1 MGPGGKNSKGEQMAG
16 ENWDLHTD
24 VLVVGSGAGG
34 QVAAAAA
41 ADRGAQVVVIEKSPL
56 YGGTSA
62 MSGGAIWIPM
72 SSVALAAGLQ
82 DSPEDAFRYIRALA
96 APNVPDSLIRAYVE
110 QAPRML
116 DWVQANTAVRFM
128 SVPYTDYHAELPGGK
143 QGWRTH
149 MPVEFDG
156 RVLGEDVQILRPSSK
171 AANLFGRINW
181 TLMEAHVL
189 LNRPA
194 GWIKV
199 FLKIMW
205 RYYGD
210 IAQRLRSPR
219 DRFLTLGNALVGGL
233 RLSLNRRGVPI
244 WLNTRLVSLVTED
257 GRVTGAVIERDG
269 RPQRIQARKG
279 VVLAAG
285 GFERNAQMR
294 GQHLPG
300 SPDPAYTGAHPYN
313 TGDAIRIGQEAGAAV
328 RNLGTAWWAPVFRI
342 PGEES
347 ARLCTYE
354 RALPGNIIVNPRG
367 ERFHNEAA
375 SYHISAQEM
384 VKAGSPHA
392 WAVFDRRYRSKYPMG
407 PVIPKFPDWILPSA
421 VRSILLKARTLEELA
436 GKMGVPAEALRR
448 TVETFNAG
456 ARDGRDPQ
464 FGRGDAAY
472 DRYYGDPRVT
482 PNPNLAPIDQAPF
495 YAFPIH
501 SGDIGTNG
509 GLVIDER
516 AQVLDTAG
524 RPIAGLYATGN
535 CTASVMGGAYPG
547 AGSTLGP
554 AMTFGWVAGHSVTG
568 G

>member
-1 MGPGGKNSKGEQMAG
+1 MAG
-16 ENWDLHTD
+16 ENWDITTD

-34 QVAAAAA
+34 QLAAIAAAEQ
-41 ADRGAQVVVIEKSPL
+41 GAQVVVIEKAPL
-56 YGGTSA
+56 YGGSSA

-72 SSVALAAGLQ
+72 SKQALAAGLQ
-82 DSPEDAFRYIRALA
+82 DSPEDAFQYIRALA
-96 APNVPDSLIRAYVE
+96 APNVPDSLIRAYVKE
-110 QAPRML
+110 APAML
-116 DWVQANTAVRFM
+116 EWLEAHTQVRFM

-181 TLMEAHVL
+181 TLMEAHML
-189 LNRPA
+189 LNRPK
-194 GWIKV
+194 GWIMV
-199 FLKIMW
+199 LLKILW

-210 IAQRLRSPR
+210 LAQRLRSPR
-219 DRFLTLGNALVGGL
+219 DRFLTLGNALVGRL
-233 RLSLNRRGVPI
+233 RLALNQRGVPI
-244 WLNTRLVSLVTED
+244 WLETRLVSLIQED
-257 GRVTGAVIERDG
+257 GRVVGAVVERQG
-269 RPQRIQARKG
+269 RAQRVRARRG

-294 GQHLPG
+294 AQFLPG
-300 SPDPAYTGAHPYN
+300 SGETANSGAHPYN
-313 TGDAIRIGQEAGAAV
+313 TGDAIRAGQAVGAAV
-328 RNLGTAWWAPVFRI
+328 RNMSSAWYAPVFKV

-354 RALPGNIIVNPRG
+354 RALPGNIIVNQAG

-384 VKAGSPHA
+384 TKAGAGSA
-392 WAVFDRRYRSKYPMG
+392 WAVFDARYRSNYPMG
-407 PVIPKFPDWILPSA
+407 PVIPKFPDWILPRA
-421 VRSILLKARTLEELA
+421 VRSILLKAPTLDALA
-436 GKMGVPAEALRR
+436 AQMGVPAEALKR
-448 TVETFNAG
+448 TVQAFNAG
-456 ARDGRDPQ
+456 AREGRDPQ

-472 DRYYGDPRVT
+472 DRYYGDPKVT
-482 PNPNLAPIDQAPF
+482 PNPNLAPIEQAPF

-516 AQVLDTAG
+516 AQVLDNNG
-524 RPIAGLYATGN
+524 QPIPGLYATGN

-554 AMTFGWVAGHSVTG
+554 ALTFGWLAGRG
-568 G
+568 AGAAAG

>member
-1 MGPGGKNSKGEQMAG
+1 MAG
-16 ENWDLHTD
+16 EKWDVSTD

-34 QVAAAAA
+34 QLAATVAA
-41 ADRGAQVVVIEKSPL
+41 DQGAQVVVIEKSPL

-72 SSVALAAGLQ
+72 SSQALAAGLQ

-96 APNVPDSLIRAYVE
+96 APNVPDSLIQAYVKN
-110 QAPRML
+110 APAML
-116 DWVQANTAVRFM
+116 DWVQANTEVRFM

-149 MPVEFDG
+149 LPVEFDG

-181 TLMEAHVL
+181 TLMEAHML

-210 IAQRLRSPR
+210 IGQRLRSRR
-219 DRFLTLGNALVGGL
+219 DRFLTLGNALVGRL
-233 RLSLNRRGVPI
+233 RLALNKRGVPI
-244 WLNTRLVSLVTED
+244 WLNSRLVSLVTD
-257 GRVTGAVIERDG
+257 NGRVVGAVIEREG
-269 RPQRIQARKG
+269 RVQRIQARKG

-285 GFERNAQMR
+285 GYERNAQMR
-294 GQHLPG
+294 QQYLPG
-300 SPDPAYTGAHPYN
+300 SGEPGNSGAHPYN

-328 RNLGTAWWAPVFRI
+328 RNMSSAWYAPVFKI

-354 RALPGNIIVNPRG
+354 RALPGNIIVNQQG
-367 ERFHNEAA
+367 QRFHNEAA

-384 VKAGSPHA
+384 IKAHSGRA
-392 WAVFDRRYRSKYPMG
+392 WAVFDMRYRANYPMG
-407 PVIPKFPDWILPSA
+407 PVIPKFPDWILPRA
-421 VRSILLKARTLEELA
+421 VRAILLKARTLDELA
-436 GKMGVPAEALRR
+436 GKMGVPADALKR

-456 ARDGRDPQ
+456 AAEGRDPQ

-472 DRYYGDPRVT
+472 DRYYGDPKVT
-482 PNPNLAPIDQAPF
+482 PNPNLAPLTQAPF

-524 RPIAGLYATGN
+524 QPIAGLYATGN
-535 CTASVMGGAYPG
+535 CTASVMGGSYPG

-554 AMTFGWVAGHSVTG
+554 AMTFGWIAGHSVAAG
-568 G
+568 

>member
-1 MGPGGKNSKGEQMAG
+1 MAG
-16 ENWDLHTD
+16 ETWDFSTD

-34 QVAAAAA
+34 QLAAVVA
-41 ADRGAQVVVIEKSPL
+41 ADRGAQAVVIEKSPL

-72 SSVALAAGLQ
+72 SSQALAAGLQ
-82 DSPEDAFRYIRALA
+82 DSPEDAFTYIRALA
-96 APNVPDSLIRAYVE
+96 APNVPDSLIRAYVRN
-110 QAPRML
+110 APAML
-116 DWVQANTAVRFM
+116 DWVQANTEVRFV

-181 TLMEAHVL
+181 TLMEAHIL

-199 FLKIMW
+199 FLGILW

-210 IAQRLRSPR
+210 IAQRLRSRR
-219 DRFLTLGNALVGGL
+219 DRFLTLGNALVGRL
-233 RLSLNRRGVPI
+233 RMSLNQRKVPI
-244 WLNTRLVSLVTED
+244 WLDTRLVSLVTD
-257 GRVTGAVIERDG
+257 GGRVTGAVVEREG
-269 RPQRIQARKG
+269 RVQRIQARKG

-285 GFERNAQMR
+285 GYERNAQMR
-294 GQHLPG
+294 AQYLPG
-300 SPDPAYTGAHPYN
+300 SGEPGNSGAHPFN

-328 RNLGTAWWAPVFRI
+328 RNMSSAWYAPVFKI

-354 RALPGNIIVNPRG
+354 RALPGNIIVNQHG
-367 ERFHNEAA
+367 VRFHNEAA

-384 VKAGSPHA
+384 IKAHSGQA
-392 WAVFDRRYRSKYPMG
+392 WAVFDARYRSNYPMG
-407 PVIPKFPDWILPSA
+407 PVIPKFPDWILPRA

-436 GKMGVPAEALRR
+436 ARMGVPAVALKR
-448 TVETFNAG
+448 TVDTFNAG
-456 ARDGRDPQ
+456 AREGRDPQ

-472 DRYYGDPRVT
+472 DRYYGDPKVT
-482 PNPNLAPIDQAPF
+482 PNPNLHTIDQAPF
-495 YAFPIH
+495 YAFPIY

-516 AQVLDTAG
+516 AQVLDNNG
-524 RPIAGLYATGN
+524 QPIPGLYATGN
-535 CTASVMGGAYPG
+535 CTASVMGGSYPG